1 LKNKSFSVSQLITL
15 PFFEGLYE
23 KLNAKVDPAI
33 VGSPYARDLDQRK
46 YPYAQFKKKML
57 ENWHGKTAAMGRV
70 TDEAYLKRVVEEVP
84 DDCYF
89 GFESAPAIAVGKI
102 TDQSFLERIVKTKTD
117 LFIVE
122 AAIGRMTNK
131 KLLREYALRS
141 DQECDQEKY
150 KFGSTAQLEAYKQ
163 PEYRRAAK
171 RRLEELE

>member
-1 LKNKSFSVSQLITL
+1 MTEATGVLEKPPVEKIPNTIT
-15 PFFEGLYE
+15 
-23 KLNAKVDPAI
+23 KD
-33 VGSPYARDLDQRK
+33 
-46 YPYAQFKKKML
+46 
-57 ENWHGKTAAMGRV
+57 
-70 TDEAYLKRVVEEVP
+70 
-84 DDCYF
+84 
-89 GFESAPAIAVGKI
+89 
-102 TDQSFLERIVKTKTD
+102 
-117 LFIVE
+117 VE